1 MIIMDHIIT
10 YEELQDQAQSIEGR
24 LMVFID
30 DFSVEAFDNPLM
42 YQLYACLSSH
52 KKCDSMISIH
62 VGAGASKTAG
72 KWFSLVKQNSNYLV
86 IFRNLSNRASIGHL
100 SQTIFP
106 KGGNFLQ
113 RCLDASTNILD
124 CYAFIVV
131 DANLRNPLNQEFGVR
146 ANIFENNSLP
156 IILFKNPR
164 MYNKKQ

>member
-1 MIIMDHIIT
+1 MDHIIT
-10 YEELQDQAQSIEGR
+10 YEELQDHAQSIEGR

-42 YQLYACLSSH
+42 YQLYARLSSH
-52 KKCDSMISIH
+52 KKCDSMISIP
-62 VGAGASKTAG
+62 VGTGTSKTAR

-86 IFRNLSNRASIGHL
+86 TFRNLSNRASIGHL

-113 RCLDASTNILD
+113 RCLDASNNILG

-131 DANLRNPLNQEFGVR
+131 DANLCNSLNQEFGVR
-146 ANIFENNSLP
+146 VNIFENNGLP

-164 MYNKKQ
+164 MYNKKL